1 MRRYRLSPA
10 AQRDMAEI
18 WLYSA
23 QNWGAD
29 RADDYIRALSET
41 MTSIAEDPL
50 IGASCEDIR
59 PSYRKRPSGSHTIFY
74 KQVSTDILIIRV
86 LHQNMD
92 FVRNLH

>member
-1 MRRYRLSPA
+1 MRYYRLSPA

-29 RADDYIRALSET
+29 RADDYIRALNEA
-41 MTSIAEDPL
+41 MVSIAKDPL

-59 PSYRKRPSGSHTIFY
+59 PGYRKRLSGSHAIFY
-74 KQVSTDILIIRV
+74 RQVSNDILIMRV

-92 FVRNLH
+92 FARNLH